1 MSIIC
6 YQILTAC
13 HLSTPQSINCLI
25 CLQGCH
31 LGQDRVNTGV
41 DSSRRSHCESG
52 NEEGMSVDN
61 TIVVFEEKKILAIV
75 FGVEKL
81 VVRRE

>member
-1 MSIIC
+1 M
-6 YQILTAC
+6 
-13 HLSTPQSINCLI
+13 
-25 CLQGCH
+25 
-31 LGQDRVNTGV
+31 NTGV